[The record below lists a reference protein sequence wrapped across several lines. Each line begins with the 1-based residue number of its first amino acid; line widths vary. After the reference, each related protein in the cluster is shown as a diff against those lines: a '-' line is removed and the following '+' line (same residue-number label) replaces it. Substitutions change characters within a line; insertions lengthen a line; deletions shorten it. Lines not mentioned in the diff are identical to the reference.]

1 MATGSTRK
9 DLFGSNK
16 FRVQKFKVQSSMLAF
31 LKLIRIQNLLIIAFT
46 QYVVRWCI
54 VYPIIKINSAYYEL
68 QLSEF
73 KFFLLVLS
81 TVMIAAAGY
90 VINDYFDVNIDKVNK
105 PQRLVIGKGIK
116 RRVAIG
122 AHTVINFIAVA
133 IAFYVSYSIGSLR
146 LALVH
151 FLCAAGLW
159 IYSTNFKRQFFIGNF
174 VIALF
179 TALVPLI
186 AVVYDMIPIYRQYI
200 PIEEHLSFR
209 SVWEYTFGL
218 SFFAFITTLLR
229 EIIKDM
235 EDVDGDREF
244 GCKTM
249 PIVLGIKVS
258 KNIAIAFAIIT
269 LASLGFL
276 QSQFWKIDDMNS
288 FIYFIIALELP
299 LIFLIYKIKTAQEK
313 QQFRFAGN
321 LSKFIMLM
329 GICYL
334 LLFAY
339 PILHDF
345 LHAI

>member
-1 MATGSTRK
+1 
-9 DLFGSNK
+9 
-16 FRVQKFKVQSSMLAF
+16 MLAF

-54 VYPIIKINSAYYEL
+54 VYPIIKVSSTYYTL

-90 VINDYFDVNIDKVNK
+90 IINDYFDVKIDKVNK
-105 PQRLVIGKGIK
+105 PERMVIDKGVK

-122 AHTVINFIAVA
+122 AHTLINVLAIGIALYVA
-133 IAFYVSYSIGSLR
+133 YSIGSWR

-151 FLCAAGLW
+151 FLCAGGLW
-159 IYSTNFKRQFFIGNF
+159 FYSTTFKRQFLIGNV

-186 AVVYDMIPIYRQYI
+186 AVVYDMLPIYRQYI
-200 PIEEHLSFR
+200 PIEENLSFAP
-209 SVWEYTFGL
+209 VWKYTIAL

-229 EIIKDM
+229 EILKDI
-235 EDVDGDREF
+235 EDLDGDKEF

-249 PIVLGIKVS
+249 PIVLGIKTT
-258 KNIAIAFAIIT
+258 KNIAMFIAFITIVCLGIIQLEFFKFKET
-269 LASLGFL
+269 DYVS
-276 QSQFWKIDDMNS
+276 I
-288 FIYFIIALELP
+288 IYFIVALQLP
-299 LIFLIYKIKTAQEK
+299 FLFLIYKIKTAQEK
-313 QQFRFAGN
+313 KQFRFAGN
-321 LSKFIMLM
+321 FSKFIMLM
-329 GICYL
+329 GIFYL
-334 LLFAY
+334 FVFAY

-345 LHAI
+345 LHVI